1 MTEFKEM
8 MKKMC
13 VIGEAAAGKTSLI
26 RRFVVDKFDDKYIV
40 TIGTKTSK
48 KILSIRDG
56 NINVSLK
63 LMIWDI
69 LGQSHFDKLK
79 ESAFKGS
86 NGAFIVLD
94 LTRKETL
101 QAFDKWLESLY
112 NIVPNIPVIVLAN
125 KNDLEPKFTKDEI
138 EEVLNKYGFPYFLTS
153 AKTGENVDNA
163 FYTLGKMMIDGWKCN
178 EIQPQAAT
186 PEALDDAISEGVA
199 LERKLTAIDVE
210 DIIMA
215 RYCELLEDPEFAM
228 AIIREQFRKAN
239 VDFRN
244 PTAEGLMKVVEY
256 IINAASDQVES
267 ARLAKEKKAYSNLIR
282 MIEQGKISDTGPPDI
297 V

>member
-1 MTEFKEM
+1 MTEFKEI

-48 KILSIRDG
+48 KILTIKDKDV
-56 NINVSLK
+56 NVSLK

-69 LGQSHFDKLK
+69 LGQSHFEKLK
-79 ESAFKGS
+79 QSAFKGS

-101 QAFDKWLESLY
+101 ESFEKWLSSLY
-112 NIVPNIPVIVLAN
+112 NVVPGIPVIILAN
-125 KNDLEPKFTKDEI
+125 KNDLKMEFGAQEI
-138 EEVLNKYGFPYFLTS
+138 EDLVKDYGFPYYLTS
-153 AKTGENVDNA
+153 AKTGENVNDA
-163 FYTLGKMMIDGWKCN
+163 FYTIGKMMIEGWKCAETQPSS
-178 EIQPQAAT
+178 EIKEVA
-186 PEALDDAISEGVA
+186 EELIDEEMVLDKE
-199 LERKLTAIDVE
+199 LTAIEVE

-215 RYCELLEDPEFAM
+215 RYCELLEDPEYAM
-228 AIIREQFRKAN
+228 AIIREQFKRAD

-244 PTAEGLMKVVEY
+244 PTPQGLLRVVEF
-256 IINAASDQVES
+256 IINAAADQVEAS
-267 ARLAKEKKAYSNLIR
+267 RLKHEKKTYSDLIR
-282 MIEQGKISDTGPPDI
+282 MIDRQDTI
-297 V
+297 TIR